1 MKDLSGKKLLVLG
14 GGSASTNVV
23 KFAHEM
29 GVKTYVVDY
38 LNGGEA
44 KDIGDEQAV
53 ISTVDYDMLMSYM
66 EKNGIDGVMTGAS
79 EFNIVNTMRLCK
91 KTGKPFYA
99 TEEQWNICQNKS
111 HFKEMCKIYHVPSV
125 PEFSVD
131 VVLKEN
137 DFPVIVKPVDGCS
150 SRGISIC
157 YNNEELEEAKVKA
170 KKESSSGKMLIEKY
184 IDNGGV
190 TLDAKYIAVDG
201 EYYLEAFGE
210 NIVQGLIT
218 AEAKYPSK
226 YLKQFMEQA
235 DKPIRSMFK
244 ALGYENGPFFFQI
257 LPDGDKIYVYEM
269 GLRVSGGM
277 IYNLTEAASG
287 NNTLKMLIN
296 FAVTGKMCEA
306 EDLKKIDPH
315 FNGKHVASLSVP
327 IKEGIIAEIEGL
339 QKIEQLPWLVDLTQ
353 YYHVGDEILQKY
365 INTLDQLFAR
375 ITIIADNVKDL
386 SKRLCEIRSIVKI
399 YDKEGKLMNDWSAFD
414 KKYHL

>member
-1 MKDLSGKKLLVLG
+1 MYVIVASRTGKGDAADIAEETVAVELTDHDAMLKIIR
-14 GGSASTNVV
+14 
-23 KFAHEM
+23 E
-29 GVKTYVVDY
+29 
-38 LNGGEA
+38 
-44 KDIGDEQAV
+44 KDID
-53 ISTVDYDMLMSYM
+53 
-66 EKNGIDGVMTGAS
+66 GIMTGAS
-79 EFNIVNTMRLCK
+79 EFHVLNMIRLCK
-91 KTGKPFYA
+91 KAGLPCYA
-99 TEEQWNICQNKS
+99 TEKQWDLCQNKR
-111 HFKEMCKIYHVPSV
+111 HFKDMCKQYHVPGV
-125 PEFSVD
+125 PEFSID
-131 VVLKEN
+131 DMLTEE

-157 YNNEELEEAKVKA
+157 RSNAELIAAKELA
-170 KKESSSGKMLIEKY
+170 KKLSESGNILIEKY

-226 YLKQFMEQA
+226 YLDLFMEQA

-257 LPDGDKIYVYEM
+257 LPDRDKIYVYEM

-296 FAVTGKMCEA
+296 YAVTGKMCEE
-306 EDLKKIDPH
+306 EDLKKINPH

-327 IKEGIIAEIEGL
+327 IKEGVITKIEGIN
-339 QKIEQLPWLVDLTQ
+339 KIEELPWLIDLTQ
-353 YYHVGDEILQKY
+353 YYHVGDEILQKH

-375 ITIIADNVKDL
+375 ITIIADNELDL
-386 SKRLCEIRSIVKI
+386 SKRLLEIRSIVKI
-399 YDKEGKLMNDWSAFD
+399 YDKEGKLMNDWTAFD
-414 KKYHL
+414 KKYQ

>member
-1 MKDLSGKKLLVLG
+1 MKNMQKKLLVLG
-14 GGSASTNVV
+14 SNYSTKRVV
-23 KFAHEM
+23 EYAHEK
-29 GVKTYVVDY
+29 GLYVIVVSRTGAGD
-38 LNGGEA
+38 A
-44 KDIGDEQAV
+44 ADIADESV
-53 ISTVDYDMLMSYM
+53 SLELTDHDSMLKLIR
-66 EKNGIDGVMTGAS
+66 EKGIDGIMTGAS
-79 EFNIVNTMRLCK
+79 EFHVLNMIKLCK
-91 KTGKPFYA
+91 KADLPCYA
-99 TEEQWNICQNKS
+99 TEKQWDLCQNKR
-111 HFKEMCKIYHVPSV
+111 HFKDLCKHYQVPGV

-131 VVLKEN
+131 DILTEE

-157 YNNEELEEAKVKA
+157 RTNEELTVAKELA
-170 KKESSSGKMLIEKY
+170 KKASESGNVLIEKY
-184 IDNGGV
+184 IDNGGI

-226 YLKQFMEQA
+226 YMELFMKQA
-235 DKPIRSMFK
+235 DKPIRRMFK

-287 NNTLKMLIN
+287 NNTLKMLID

-306 EDLKKIDPH
+306 KDLKKIDPH

-327 IKEGIIAEIEGL
+327 IKEGVIAKIEGV
-339 QKIEQLPWLVDLTQ
+339 QEIEQLPWLVDLTQ

-375 ITIIADNVKDL
+375 ITIIADKEKEL
-386 SKRLCEIRSIVKI
+386 TKRLCDIRSIVKI
-399 YDKEGKLMNDWSAFD
+399 YDKEGKLMNDWTAFD
-414 KKYHL
+414 NKYQL